1 MRETIMKGWDK
12 TSITKAFSPTFQ
24 FTTMEALFKEPTIVQ
39 VVEKINIDI
48 DPIMPM
54 STFVKNCL
62 QPTPPTTCAKPT
74 RTWQEMHAQVRKKK
88 NFYY

>member
-39 VVEKINIDI
+39 IIEKINIDI

-54 STFVKNCL
+54 STIVKNYL
-62 QPTPPTTCAKPT
+62 QPTLLTTCAELT
-74 RTWQEMHAQVRKKK
+74 RT
-88 NFYY
+88 